1 MPEKSHLNSELLLRL
16 LKGPVSV
23 SGDEARMSH
32 FVKLIA
38 HLPEYRAQAS
48 EYLVKQMPDGTVI
61 VVKGKPKFAI
71 LAHMDIGGPEREKGN
86 KLSDGKPAR
95 FEATIARKTKKY
107 KSEDAI
113 PPGTILSFH

>member
-23 SGDEARMSH
+23 SGDEAQMSH

-48 EYLVKQMPDGTVI
+48 EYLVKQMPDGTVL

-71 LAHMDIGGPEREKGN
+71 LAHMDTVGFTVGYKRKLIDIGGPECKKGDE
-86 KLSDGKPAR
+86 LSDGKPAR
-95 FEATIARKTKKY
+95 FEATI
-107 KSEDAI
+107 
-113 PPGTILSFH
+113 